1 MGVEDEPCDFE
12 DVGVVVGE
20 PSLAEHAGSVAWVGW
35 FGSVL
40 VAEAQVG
47 LDGDE
52 GLEV

>member
-1 MGVEDEPCDFE
+1 MGVEDEPCDFK
-12 DVGVVVGE
+12 DVGAVVGE
-20 PSLAEHAGSVAWVGW
+20 PSLAEDAGSVAWVGG

-52 GLEV
+52 GL